1 MEEGSLAQVGEP
13 ITPTFSSKG
22 TGDGSQ
28 ETGAD
33 TSPQQSSKFY
43 IHFQNPQRCQA
54 FLASYEGNKG
64 HLCCSGKGCLLL
76 DVTSKDVQMMKK
88 KFLEDYSRL
97 GYEPT
102 VPGTRVEP
110 GRK

>member
-1 MEEGSLAQVGEP
+1 MSTR
-13 ITPTFSSKG
+13 IIRKNTFSSKG

-28 ETGAD
+28 ETGTD
-33 TSPQQSSKFY
+33 TSPQQRSEFY
-43 IHFQNPQRCQA
+43 IHFRNPQRCQA
-54 FLASYEGNKG
+54 FLASYKGNKG

-88 KFLEDYSRL
+88 KFLEDYSGL
-97 GYEPT
+97 GYAPT